1 MNPTVYENLQNLT
14 MTELLNAYQTM
25 IQNIEKLK
33 QHFGTSE
40 IHSAYLV
47 ALAQEID
54 RRQMQWVN

>member
-25 IQNIEKLK
+25 IQNIEKLR
-33 QHFGTSE
+33 QHFGTNE
-40 IHSAYLV
+40 IHSTYLV

-54 RRQMQWVN
+54 KRQMRG